1 MQTPAYTRGYRSGY
15 RQGFKQAML
24 HNPESDPPVPVA
36 PAGVGDYPYGFSE
49 GYDTGYHNGLAR
61 LACTEA
67 RGR

>member
-1 MQTPAYTRGYRSGY
+1 
-15 RQGFKQAML
+15 ML
-24 HNPESDPPVPVA
+24 HNPESDPPDPVV

-61 LACTEA
+61 LAHTEA